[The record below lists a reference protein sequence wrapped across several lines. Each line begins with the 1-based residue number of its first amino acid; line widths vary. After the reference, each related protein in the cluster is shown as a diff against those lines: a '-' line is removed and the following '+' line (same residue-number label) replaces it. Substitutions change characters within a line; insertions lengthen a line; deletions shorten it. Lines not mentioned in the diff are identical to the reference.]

1 MFSGGVEKMKNLR
14 CKLLNKVRDLIL
26 YRERKKA
33 MNAAIDYCIEHGI
46 LEDTLKKN
54 RRLILKSLLAEF
66 YGE

>member
-1 MFSGGVEKMKNLR
+1 MFSEGVEKMKNLR

-46 LEDTLKKN
+46 LEDTLKK
-54 RRLILKSLLAEF
+54 IED
-66 YGE
+66 